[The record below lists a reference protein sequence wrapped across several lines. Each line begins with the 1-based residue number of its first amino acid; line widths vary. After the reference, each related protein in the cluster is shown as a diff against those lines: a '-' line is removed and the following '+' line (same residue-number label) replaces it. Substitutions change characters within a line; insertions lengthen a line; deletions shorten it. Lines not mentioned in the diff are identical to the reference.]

1 MDKTL
6 IYGLFE
12 TLTVS
17 AAGLV
22 YRLPADTLNR
32 KILKIYFL
40 LKINEIFL
48 KKDYWYQLPVNRLS
62 AGN

>member
-17 AAGLV
+17 AA
-22 YRLPADTLNR
+22 NR
-32 KILKIYFL
+32 YPELEKKTLKIDFH
-40 LKINEIFL
+40 
-48 KKDYWYQLPVNRLS
+48 
-62 AGN
+62 

>member
-17 AAGLV
+17 AAGSV
-22 YRLPADTLNR
+22 YQLPADILN
-32 KILKIYFL
+32 KKNLKIYIFTKNK
-40 LKINEIFL
+40 LKFL
-48 KKDYWYQLPVNRLS
+48 KNKVFSKNRLLVL
-62 AGN
+62 AACR